1 MKEEK
6 TVETSYNDIPY
17 MSKSFFF
24 TSPEKQKTVLQLL
37 GYVTPELKKARV
49 LEIGCSFGG
58 NIIPFA
64 IAHPDAEV
72 IGIDL
77 SEIQIKE
84 GNNIIKYLGLEN
96 IQLHHKNIM
105 NFEEDYG
112 KFDYIICHGVF
123 SWVTDEVQNKIL
135 EVIKNHL
142 SENGSAIISYNTYP
156 GWKHI
161 DILRDIMKFRID
173 TLQNIG
179 KKVDPYEQVSYG
191 KGAIEFLE
199 KYAILSEHTKRMITD
214 IQSKDDYYII
224 HEYFEETNRPM
235 YLYDFNKK
243 LLEYGLFHVIDS
255 DLSRSFPIHENLEI
269 ERAINN
275 ESANNHVVR
284 EQYWDYI
291 FDRQFRIS
299 IITHLENKEKCNL
312 TPMLQIGDIQNL
324 HIRALFLKNSEG
336 KYERNGN
343 IFLDELNDVLD
354 ELNQRFPNTISIKD
368 LFDCLKDKIKDK
380 MEEKDFYQRI
390 IRLIHSHQVE
400 VFSREIKVSQHKKL
414 KLNDRYINYIRYIMD
429 VQNPV
434 ISFANSVG
442 LITEASKI
450 ELLVMLLFNGERT
463 DEEIMDIVKENIKNG
478 AFTITK
484 ENTTKTEYTEEH
496 FIRDFV
502 KNIRNFIEVNVM
514 NS

>member
-1 MKEEK
+1 
-6 TVETSYNDIPY
+6 
-17 MSKSFFF
+17 
-24 TSPEKQKTVLQLL
+24 
-37 GYVTPELKKARV
+37 
-49 LEIGCSFGG
+49 
-58 NIIPFA
+58 
-64 IAHPDAEV
+64 
-72 IGIDL
+72 
-77 SEIQIKE
+77 
-84 GNNIIKYLGLEN
+84 
-96 IQLHHKNIM
+96 
-105 NFEEDYG
+105 
-112 KFDYIICHGVF
+112 
-123 SWVTDEVQNKIL
+123 
-135 EVIKNHL
+135 
-142 SENGSAIISYNTYP
+142 
-156 GWKHI
+156 
-161 DILRDIMKFRID
+161 
-173 TLQNIG
+173 
-179 KKVDPYEQVSYG
+179 
-191 KGAIEFLE
+191 
-199 KYAILSEHTKRMITD
+199 
-214 IQSKDDYYII
+214 
-224 HEYFEETNRPM
+224 